1 MMGER
6 TKQALEELD
15 LNLSLDSLE
24 ESDSE
29 SLTQEAKYQS
39 QLQDRIFN
47 TEELVEDVQPE
58 KRLNDGKQKGLH
70 SDRAK
75 KEVILDGKD
84 TITNTPNRKNERIGH
99 KKISFQKEDSS
110 YCHLRYDPNW
120 KKHQSHGHS
129 MAAYQ
134 DQDEFSDDS
143 SSFSDEL
150 SIDMFVHQKTAD
162 DKNDLGISG
171 ISENKLPYRMV
182 NKHKNNEPNDFI
194 SRKSESCEE
203 LSNANNRVL
212 DNKHRFKSAE
222 SNTHTTNK
230 DFIETN
236 KLTLGVR
243 ATKTHKSYLNMY
255 TKKKDDTHDKVEQ
268 IIDIHSVKTKTEPRN
283 QVADIVDPSRKPK
296 HTLQEHNLSAQKL
309 KQTVLANGMLEDTNI
324 QSHIIK
330 ERQFSNLTPSTSMPD
345 LLLNMDVSKLKY
357 TATRHFTSKESPG
370 EFFSATKDNYYDKH
384 FLFSGQVLNDDIIK
398 DNLHLNQWQVQKA
411 QKQNK
416 THQTN
421 QDRHNIYDVAEME
434 KIILGAH
441 SSNKSN
447 ITLNQN
453 HMELGYTPFNGVQF
467 YDYLATKLQMQADA
481 FTTEEERNQ
490 NAHPNPVSDGSQ
502 TAMKKTHEMKE
513 KQRKI
518 PKGYVNKEI
527 KLGGIGPSYTISK
540 EKKEQL
546 HNQKEY
552 AKAIQERNRNTTATV
567 PKAPEV
573 QTEKSDRNK
582 GARHK
587 GLDYAKNIPKP
598 QLLPKPTDQKKEET
612 APQPIVHDHFSS
624 QIKLLEELQM
634 RHEREKVAVAALSA
648 LHIL

>member
-255 TKKKDDTHDKVEQ
+255 TKKKDDTHDKVRCSCQHGSCEQ
-268 IIDIHSVKTKTEPRN
+268 KLVCFS
-283 QVADIVDPSRKPK
+283 QSRFLSQKL
-296 HTLQEHNLSAQKL
+296 TVLNLYESGWAQKIWGIDVKRNMRISWKRHGNPFISSSYQSCREDRTIPREIDL
-309 KQTVLANGMLEDTNI
+309 IGGHDKTVI
-324 QSHIIK
+324 
-330 ERQFSNLTPSTSMPD
+330 
-345 LLLNMDVSKLKY
+345 
-357 TATRHFTSKESPG
+357 
-370 EFFSATKDNYYDKH
+370 
-384 FLFSGQVLNDDIIK
+384 VLNIGCHFRSYPVHHFIRRLINIRK
-398 DNLHLNQWQVQKA
+398 ALVRLFRRSPQTKVILKAENL
-411 QKQNK
+411 
-416 THQTN
+416 
-421 QDRHNIYDVAEME
+421 M
-434 KIILGAH
+434 
-441 SSNKSN
+441 SSS
-447 ITLNQN
+447 I
-453 HMELGYTPFNGVQF
+453 
-467 YDYLATKLQMQADA
+467 
-481 FTTEEERNQ
+481 
-490 NAHPNPVSDGSQ
+490 
-502 TAMKKTHEMKE
+502 THELNSDFHGLVHYFVFELIFKDLNV
-513 KQRKI
+513 
-518 PKGYVNKEI
+518 GFVN
-527 KLGGIGPSYTISK
+527 GWDMTNAFDANNVHPPP
-540 EKKEQL
+540 
-546 HNQKEY
+546 EY
-552 AKAIQERNRNTTATV
+552 IQN
-567 PKAPEV
+567 EV
-573 QTEKSDRNK
+573 DLFMT
-582 GARHK
+582 
-587 GLDYAKNIPKP
+587 YIC
-598 QLLPKPTDQKKEET
+598 
-612 APQPIVHDHFSS
+612 
-624 QIKLLEELQM
+624 
-634 RHEREKVAVAALSA
+634 
-648 LHIL
+648 